1 MEEFRSG
8 ATRVLI
14 ATDVWG
20 RGLDVQQVGGGAG
33 LMAWSGTGAC
43 RLPRAWSVVG
53 SHIEWMQAS
62 SLPVAGMRPSAWTTC
77 LEGVSALIG
86 VWCGSDRGGEK
97 VSRPGCWDFYSHSFN
112 SRTSQA
118 VAATSAHVLYLTVT
132 RRAHRLGNTSFC
144 LILFCALAPLLG
156 PCHTVALTGLARH
169 QLRPAQQPG
178 ALHPSDRPVWA
189 LWAEG
194 RGDQLRQERR
204 HLHPARHRTV
214 LLDSDR

>member
-1 MEEFRSG
+1 MDWLRNKMVEANFTVSAMHGDMPQKEREAIMEEFRSG

-33 LMAWSGTGAC
+33 LMAWSGTGAY

-62 SLPVAGMRPSAWTTC
+62 SLPVVGMRPSAWTTC

-97 VSRPGCWDFYSHSFN
+97 VSRPGCWNFYSHSFN
-112 SRTSQA
+112 LRTSQA

-132 RRAHRLGNTSFC
+132 RRAHRLGNTSFAS
-144 LILFCALAPLLG
+144 FFFVRSP
-156 PCHTVALTGLARH
+156 PSSV
-169 QLRPAQQPG
+169 PATR
-178 ALHPSDRPVWA
+178 SR
-189 LWAEG
+189 
-194 RGDQLRQERR
+194 
-204 HLHPARHRTV
+204 
-214 LLDSDR
+214 